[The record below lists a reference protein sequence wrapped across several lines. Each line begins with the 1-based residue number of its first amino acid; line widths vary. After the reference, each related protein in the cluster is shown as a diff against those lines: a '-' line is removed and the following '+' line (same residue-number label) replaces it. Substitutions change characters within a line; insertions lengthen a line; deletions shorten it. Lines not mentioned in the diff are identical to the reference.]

1 MKSIYRYA
9 GVALAAIGLVTLG
22 AIAVRHYG
30 NGRFEDGRNAVLADD
45 ARAAVQRQTDRDALD
60 RYSALATGT
69 LTTALG
75 TQLPAIQGQTHDTLE
90 TIRTV
95 YRDRPAADVACARPD
110 GVQTALNAA
119 VERANQAAHGQL

>member
-9 GVALAAIGLVTLG
+9 GMAIALVTSG

-45 ARAAVQRQTDRDALD
+45 ARASAQLQADRDALD
-60 RYSALATGT
+60 EYSALATGV
-69 LTTALG
+69 LDTTLG
-75 TQLPAIQGQTHDTLE
+75 TQLPVIQGQTHDTLE

-119 VERANQAAHGQL
+119 VDRANQAAHGQL